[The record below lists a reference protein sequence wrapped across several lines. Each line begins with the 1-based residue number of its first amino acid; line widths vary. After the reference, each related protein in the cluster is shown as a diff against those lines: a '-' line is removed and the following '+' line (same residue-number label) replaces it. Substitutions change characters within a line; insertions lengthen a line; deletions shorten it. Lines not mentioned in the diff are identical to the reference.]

1 MLAQY
6 LPLSSSGFKN
16 TSFTFMVD
24 KDLLKVYRD
33 SFVGDKDF
41 TTVTIILPYPS
52 GQFNAR
58 SPRKA

>member
-1 MLAQY
+1 
-6 LPLSSSGFKN
+6 
-16 TSFTFMVD
+16 MVD